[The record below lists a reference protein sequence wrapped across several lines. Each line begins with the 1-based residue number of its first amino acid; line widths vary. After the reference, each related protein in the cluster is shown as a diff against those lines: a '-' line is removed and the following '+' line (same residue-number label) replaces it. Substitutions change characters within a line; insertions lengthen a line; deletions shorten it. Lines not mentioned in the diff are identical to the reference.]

1 MLGYLGTSWTIFMM
15 QRFEIAEVAK
25 NIQKPVIFL
34 CFCSLS
40 RCYVG
45 AFWSLVGAPSCFHGA
60 SEASGVRSK
69 IHAPKMLPRCLHTHQ
84 CFKTLRHKQ
93 QSSKCYTTLKTIT
106 RFPFFCQAR
115 FFFEALMLSWRLLF
129 LTCFLLPSWRR
140 KKSNFGANMA
150 PTWPPSWVPRRP
162 KIDPRGV

>member
-1 MLGYLGTSWTIFMM
+1 MPQHSPTWLHLGLNIGLILGLCWPMLGYLGTSWTIFMM
-15 QRFEIAEVAK
+15 QSFEIAEVAI
-25 NIQKPVIFL
+25 NLQKHFVFR

-45 AFWSLVGAPSCFHGA
+45 VFWSLVGAPSCFHGA

-84 CFKTLRHKQ
+84 CFKTRRHKQ
-93 QSSKCYTTLKTIT
+93 QSSKCYTTLKSST

-115 FFFEALMLSWRLLF
+115 FMLELQNTDRH
-129 LTCFLLPSWRR
+129 T
-140 KKSNFGANMA
+140 
-150 PTWPPSWVPRRP
+150 
-162 KIDPRGV
+162 

>member
-1 MLGYLGTSWTIFMM
+1 MLPRCPKMSPTCPNLAPSWAQHRLILGLCWPMLGYLGTSWTIFMM

-25 NIQKPVIFL
+25 NIQKHFVFQ

-93 QSSKCYTTLKTIT
+93 QSSKCYTTLKIIT

-115 FFFEALMLSWRLLF
+115 FMLRAY
-129 LTCFLLPSWRR
+129 
-140 KKSNFGANMA
+140 K
-150 PTWPPSWVPRRP
+150 V
-162 KIDPRGV
+162 

>member
-25 NIQKPVIFL
+25 NTQKTIVFQ

-93 QSSKCYTTLKTIT
+93 QSSKCYTTLKCVT
-106 RFPFFCQAR
+106 RFPFLCQTR
-115 FFFEALMLSWRLLF
+115 FPKWLLDAPSRSKMLLKSIMLALSWLILIYVAHLVNIFSTRCLKMPQH
-129 LTCFLLPSWRR
+129 T
-140 KKSNFGANMA
+140 
-150 PTWPPSWVPRRP
+150 PT
-162 KIDPRGV
+162 